1 MSRSQRFPYIETQDE
16 FGFIELLPKMP
27 IVLSY
32 GNRSISGVGLLDTGA
47 SVNVLPFSLGQDLG
61 LVWDEMTMVLSLSGN
76 LESLEARGILVNA
89 VVGEFA
95 PIRMVF
101 AWCESD
107 DVPLLLGRM
116 NFFAE
121 FNVCLYQN
129 QLMFEITQHEQT
141 GNTLTVFQGA

>member
-1 MSRSQRFPYIETQDE
+1 MIRSQRFPYIETHDG
-16 FGFIELLPKMP
+16 FGLVELLPKLP

-32 GNRSISGVGLLDTGA
+32 GGRSVSGVALLDTGA

-61 LVWDEMTMVLSLSGN
+61 LVWDEMNTALSLAGN
-76 LESLEARGILVNA
+76 LASLEARGVLVNA
-89 VVGEFA
+89 IVGDFA

-107 DVPLLLGRM
+107 HVPLLLGRM

-121 FNVCLYQN
+121 FNVCLFQH

-141 GNTLTVFQGA
+141 GDTLTVFQRA

>member
-1 MSRSQRFPYIETQDE
+1 MSRSQRFPYLETQDE
-16 FGFIELLPKMP
+16 FGLVELLPKLS

-32 GNRSISGVGLLDTGA
+32 GDRSVSGVGLLDTGA
-47 SVNVLPFSLGQDLG
+47 SVNVLPFGLGRDLG
-61 LVWDEMTMVLSLSGN
+61 LVWDEMNMGLSLSGN
-76 LESLEARGILVNA
+76 LGSLEARGVLVNA

-121 FNVCLYQN
+121 FNICLYQH
-129 QLMFEITQHEQT
+129 QSMFEVTQHEQT
-141 GNTLTVFQGA
+141 GSTLTVFQRA